1 MWSYQ
6 LQRDLTFTHKVPQ
19 LKRLYLRRKVESKTR
34 LALVLRFALPTKW
47 TPYRKHG
54 VRDKSRWN
62 SISEEFYS
70 ARLWVL
76 LPFQILFD
84 MSAACWWMLAISEVL
99 KVQAISAGT
108 VSLGVNPVFR
118 CHYLFQVYKA
128 YHLKFNARQYA
139 MIYFRLISGRRWRL
153 GLGTRLEFGVHECTA
168 TNVWL

>member
-6 LQRDLTFTHKVPQ
+6 LQRDLTLYWSAKWKEKLGMPAFTHKVPQ

-62 SISEEFYS
+62 SISEECYS

-99 KVQAISAGT
+99 KVQRWQAISAGT

-128 YHLKFNARQYA
+128 YYLKFNARQYA
-139 MIYFRLISGRRWRL
+139 MIYFRLISGRRWR
-153 GLGTRLEFGVHECTA
+153 
-168 TNVWL
+168 